1 MALKMKLIVVR
12 KILFVTSILETLT
25 HIECGTQGYSCPDGS
40 RFHMT
45 EPYSESDFMSR
56 FKNQCKCSC
65 CLPEEHLGCSGGA
78 VGSILNGYY
87 MEPACY
93 IHDYCYDNPSRT
105 KEECDNEFYYN
116 MEMCLFV
123 EENAGNWGIQC
134 RIVRDSAYAAVR
146 DWGDTHHRSCPMDCP
161 CTRLG
166 KVFE

>member
-1 MALKMKLIVVR
+1 MALKMRVNVAR
-12 KILFVTSILETLT
+12 NILLFTSLLETMT
-25 HIECGTQGYSCPDGS
+25 HIECGKQSYSCPDGS
-40 RFHMT
+40 RFDMT
-45 EPYSESDFMSR
+45 QPYSEADVMST
-56 FKNQCKCSC
+56 FKNRCKCSC
-65 CLPEEHLGCSGGA
+65 CLPEEHLGCSSP
-78 VGSILNGYY
+78 VGFLLDWSY

-116 MEMCLFV
+116 MEMCLYV

-146 DWGDTHHRSCPMDCP
+146 DLGDTHHRDCPMDCP

-166 KVFE
+166 